1 MALPKDGHECHG
13 GLYESAGIWQLRSVL
28 TDSDMV
34 KLNFTGNVE
43 FSFLFKAACTALRY
57 NLWALKMMILI

>member
-1 MALPKDGHECHG
+1 M
-13 GLYESAGIWQLRSVL
+13 
-28 TDSDMV
+28 DSDMI

-57 NLWALKMMILI
+57 NLWAVKMMILI